1 VKTSGNCRCIVTPGL
16 HWRIARQRRSAGR
29 CLFIPPHV
37 RLYISRTHLTPN
49 VAPSLP
55 LTGSTSPD
63 SSLPN
68 FVKSLI
74 TTCPT
79 QRHVAT
85 HPHTH
90 THTGTYIQYRRTRN
104 LGTKWRQQTRS
115 AVRRLAGL
123 LCGPAMAN
131 FFPNAEIPKHSR
143 HFSVCGFMS
152 LRWQSPT
159 GRRTDQGIWKEA
171 LCSIKRQPA
180 MTQPKSKLI
189 MPTKIRKGHSW
200 YSNPCSVQCLLTS
213 WPNSDLWRGALGA
226 ALLIAVAETPDT
238 DREQFVKVPWD
249 IGDEP
254 ASCCGTVRSASL
266 SAFKTCY
273 SAVWTSRYAIMED
286 SPH

>member
-90 THTGTYIQYRRTRN
+90 THRHVHPVPSHPQPRHQVKATNQI
-104 LGTKWRQQTRS
+104 
-115 AVRRLAGL
+115 
-123 LCGPAMAN
+123 CGP
-131 FFPNAEIPKHSR
+131 
-143 HFSVCGFMS
+143 
-152 LRWQSPT
+152 T
-159 GRRTDQGIWKEA
+159 
-171 LCSIKRQPA
+171 
-180 MTQPKSKLI
+180 
-189 MPTKIRKGHSW
+189 
-200 YSNPCSVQCLLTS
+200 PC
-213 WPNSDLWRGALGA
+213 R
-226 ALLIAVAETPDT
+226 
-238 DREQFVKVPWD
+238 
-249 IGDEP
+249 
-254 ASCCGTVRSASL
+254 
-266 SAFKTCY
+266 
-273 SAVWTSRYAIMED
+273 SAVWTSD
-286 SPH
+286 GKFLSQCGNP